1 MSSTRKLTFI
11 AIVAALYVALTLIN
25 PISFGMFQF
34 RVSAIIS
41 VLPFL
46 DKRFIPGCIL
56 GVCIANFFSS
66 LGIVDVVAGLAIALI
81 NYYGVIH
88 LKNIYIQVI
97 CYAMVAGLIVGLELY
112 FIAATPLILS
122 MISVFVSLSIIM
134 LIGIPIDKILLKNL
148 KKYRLF

>member
-1 MSSTRKLTFI
+1 MSGTRKLTFI

-34 RVSAIIS
+34 RISAIIS

>member
-34 RVSAIIS
+34 RISAIIS

-66 LGIVDVVAGLAIALI
+66 LGIVDVVAGLTIALI

-112 FIAATPLILS
+112 FVAAAPLVLS

-134 LIGIPIDKILLKNL
+134 LIGIPVDKILLKNL

>member
-112 FIAATPLILS
+112 FVAAAPLVLS

>member
-66 LGIVDVVAGLAIALI
+66 LGIVDVVAGLTIALI

-112 FIAATPLILS
+112 FVAAAPLVLS

>member
-1 MSSTRKLTFI
+1 MSGTRKLTFI

-66 LGIVDVVAGLAIALI
+66 MGIVDVAAGLLIAVI

-88 LKNIYIQVI
+88 LKNIYIQVV
-97 CYAMVAGLIVGLELY
+97 CYALIAGLIVGLELY
-112 FIAATPLILS
+112 LVAAAPLIFS
-122 MISVFVSLSIIM
+122 MISVSLSLVMIM
-134 LIGIPIDKILLKNL
+134 LIGIPVGRILIKNL
-148 KKYRLF
+148 KAYKLL